1 MLGVQ
6 AAAPLPT
13 SEAMLCNQQ
22 ANRAARARVVGPEM
36 GMERMLD
43 ATSPVLVSSDF
54 KFNPK

>member
-22 ANRAARARVVGPEM
+22 ANRAARVRVVGPEIRM
-36 GMERMLD
+36 GRMPD
-43 ATSPVLVSSDF
+43 ATSPVLVSSHF